1 MLREREIGSD
11 DSDLVVLGCGFRSEK
26 VRAGDTLADVEG

>member
-11 DSDLVVLGCGFRSEK
+11 DSDLAVLGCGFRSEK
-26 VRAGDTLADVEG
+26 VRGYVS